1 MCQGETVPDV
11 AGSRTRTISLANPTL
26 RSVRR
31 EKFPASENSPNER
44 LGNVR
49 LHQSALAP
57 ENFTTMPHF
66 SISCPTSFPKPADE
80 PGITVLAKSAK
91 RAFILGSARPALIS
105 LLSLPTISLGVF
117 FGAAMPYQAVAS

>member
-11 AGSRTRTISLANPTL
+11 AGSRTRTISSANPTL

-57 ENFTTMPHF
+57 ENFTTMP
-66 SISCPTSFPKPADE
+66 ISRFL
-80 PGITVLAKSAK
+80 VR
-91 RAFILGSARPALIS
+91 RAFRNRRTNQELRCWLSQRSAP
-105 LLSLPTISLGVF
+105 LSWDQQDPR
-117 FGAAMPYQAVAS
+117 